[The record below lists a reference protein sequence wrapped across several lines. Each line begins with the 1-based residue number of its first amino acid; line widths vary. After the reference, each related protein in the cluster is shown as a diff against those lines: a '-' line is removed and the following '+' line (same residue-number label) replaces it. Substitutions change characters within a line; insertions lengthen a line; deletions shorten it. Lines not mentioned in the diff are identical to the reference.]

1 MNSRK
6 DVTEEQGAKST
17 ESQRGDMFR
26 SKRKS
31 LVMLERSFV
40 WLVFGARVGVCVGGD
55 VVILL
60 WVWGFLD
67 VLKSPP
73 DLIVLVSYV
82 QVCLPSN

>member
-1 MNSRK
+1 MLKVQNLRGVICS
-6 DVTEEQGAKST
+6 GAREKVWSCW
-17 ESQRGDMFR
+17 RG
-26 SKRKS
+26 
-31 LVMLERSFV
+31 L

-73 DLIVLVSYV
+73 DLIVLGSYV